1 MFLILLGDVGRVPLP
16 SENFLGFLIGPGAT
30 AAETDT
36 VLTLHSATLRGPK
49 IVALSFTLTSSS
61 TTSSVSRVLILLS
74 VILMISAEFTLN
86 TWFFRLFFNSPCSRT
101 TVRVWKG
108 LDVGNVSSD
117 GLGELFVAMRFVRD
131 PIDHFFS
138 AMLVLSLKLFVELKL
153 SGNDLRDMKVGS
165 GCLRSTSFRETLIV
179 AVEEI
184 VTGRG
189 WEVSTLKVGG
199 GDVALSV
206 GGGEDDDLMVGG
218 GDGAG
223 GGVSS
228 LGALGGEEG
237 EGGVDVSVS

>member
-1 MFLILLGDVGRVPLP
+1 M
-16 SENFLGFLIGPGAT
+16 
-30 AAETDT
+30 
-36 VLTLHSATLRGPK
+36 
-49 IVALSFTLTSSS
+49 
-61 TTSSVSRVLILLS
+61 
-74 VILMISAEFTLN
+74 
-86 TWFFRLFFNSPCSRT
+86 
-101 TVRVWKG
+101 RVWKG

-117 GLGELFVAMRFVRD
+117 GLAWRCGELFVRE

-223 GGVSS
+223 GWVSS

>member
-74 VILMISAEFTLN
+74 VMLMISAEFTLN

-117 GLGELFVAMRFVRD
+117 GLGWRCGELFVVIRFVRD

-153 SGNDLRDMKVGS
+153 SGNDLREMKVGS

-189 WEVSTLKVGG
+189 WEVSTLK
-199 GDVALSV
+199 V